1 MEAPAAFSATVSL
14 GRGRPTGWPL
24 APWCPLTTGKIRA
37 CLKAALFCQQKDIF
51 VAPWEQDRVG
61 PALALALAPFGNPSL
76 VLAGPLSYGRTRHR
90 LPRPTGGVSF
100 LGPSLPDYSHCR
112 PLACSGPYSQ
122 TRWPPSAS
130 PWPSALRLPPNHAMA
145 GTASRR
151 LPS

>member
-90 LPRPTGGVSF
+90 LPRPQAHGRCLLS
-100 LGPSLPDYSHCR
+100 GPQPARLQPLPSAGLLWALQPDTLATLCQ
-112 PLACSGPYSQ
+112 PLAL
-122 TRWPPSAS
+122 SA
-130 PWPSALRLPPNHAMA
+130 PASA
-145 GTASRR
+145 
-151 LPS
+151 